1 MCIGLPEMKGG
12 VDRSN
17 SFNFSQNES
26 LCTFQ
31 TYYSKD
37 SHQPLRVFSNPPC
50 NTFFKCKE
58 TFFSHKNHITNHKTN
73 LVISIQPKLNKK
85 LLLEEY

>member
-1 MCIGLPEMKGG
+1 MKGG
-12 VDRSN
+12 IDRSN
-17 SFNFSQNES
+17 SFKFSRNQS

-37 SHQPLRVFSNPPC
+37 SLQPLRVFSNPPC

-58 TFFSHKNHITNHKTN
+58 AFYSHKNEIKCDIDGKFNSEAMCLK
-73 LVISIQPKLNKK
+73 V
-85 LLLEEY
+85 